1 MWRAVQPDYAGPD
14 TPPDRVPEELLAR
27 YGREARK
34 MVRQH
39 LSHRHRV
46 IRRLRGAVGS
56 TDSELWETTA
66 VVFFFGIIVLCG
78 LGGLAYAVYLW
89 PKIGLTLLGSLV
101 GLFAMSFLV
110 ARRITR
116 RRQVPGES
124 YQE

>member
-1 MWRAVQPDYAGPD
+1 MQPDYAGPD

-34 MVRQH
+34 MVRQN
-39 LSHRHRV
+39 LSRRHRFS
-46 IRRLRGAVGS
+46 RRLRGAVGS

-66 VVFFFGIIVLCG
+66 VVFFFGIIGLCG

-101 GLFAMSFLV
+101 GLFGLSFLI

-116 RRQVPGES
+116 RRQVAGES
-124 YQE
+124 NLD

>member
-1 MWRAVQPDYAGPD
+1 MQPDYAGPD
-14 TPPDRVPEELLAR
+14 TPPDRVPEELVDR

-39 LSHRHRV
+39 LSRRHRFARGM
-46 IRRLRGAVGS
+46 RRAVGS

-66 VVFFFGIIVLCG
+66 VVFFFAVIAVCG
-78 LGGLAYAVYLW
+78 LGGLVYAVYLW

-101 GLFAMSFLV
+101 GLFGLSFFI

-116 RRQVPGES
+116 SRQAGLGES
-124 YQE
+124 PQD

>member
-1 MWRAVQPDYAGPD
+1 MQPDYAGPD

-34 MVRQH
+34 TVRQH
-39 LSHRHRV
+39 LSRRHRFA
-46 IRRLRGAVGS
+46 RRFRGAVGN

-66 VVFFFGIIVLCG
+66 VVFFFGIIAVCG

-89 PKIGLTLLGSLV
+89 PKIGLTLIGTLL
-101 GLFAMSFLV
+101 GLFGGSFLL

-116 RRQVPGES
+116 RRPTEVDPS
-124 YQE
+124 QE

>member
-1 MWRAVQPDYAGPD
+1 MQPDYAGPD

-34 MVRQH
+34 MVRQN

-46 IRRLRGAVGS
+46 ARRLRGAVGS

-66 VVFFFGIIVLCG
+66 VVFFFGIIALCG

-89 PKIGLTLLGSLV
+89 PKIGVTPLGSLV
-101 GLFAMSFLV
+101 GPFGRSSLIVRGL
-110 ARRITR
+110 TQ
-116 RRQVPGES
+116 RRQVPGGPFE
-124 YQE
+124 Q